1 MAKLRRPLIA
11 VGFVSLGG
19 LLSLATFEGSAWMVS
34 HYFWVDLVFG
44 MGVAC
49 LMAVMFDG
57 GFPPLRGALASRI
70 GVTLGLFSYSIY
82 LLHGPL
88 VGLLDQEVFRP
99 MHLAPLVAFGLLLVV
114 GVPVI
119 VVIC

>member
-1 MAKLRRPLIA
+1 
-11 VGFVSLGG
+11 
-19 LLSLATFEGSAWMVS
+19 
-34 HYFWVDLVFG
+34 
-44 MGVAC
+44 
-49 LMAVMFDG
+49 MAVMFDG
-57 GFPPLRGALASRI
+57 GFPRLRGALASRI

-99 MHLAPLVAFGLLLVV
+99 MHLAPPVTFGLLLVL

-119 VVIC
+119 VVICYVFHLVFEAPFLRRRA